1 MKAYFPYLCPMES
14 QRLKKVN
21 SVLQKD
27 LGELLDA
34 FARDHFRGT
43 LVSVSEVR
51 VAPDLS
57 YAKVFVSVFPTGGQG
72 AIMKQITDS
81 TGHLRHQL
89 GQRIRNQMRV
99 VPDLDFRLDTTL
111 DERDEIDR
119 LLKGEGDNPLK

>member
-1 MKAYFPYLCPMES
+1 MES

-21 SVLQKD
+21 SVLQQD

-57 YAKVFVSVFPTGGQG
+57 YAKVFVSVFPSDRQG
-72 AIMKQITDS
+72 EVMKHISDA

-111 DERDEIDR
+111 DERDEIDK
-119 LLKGEGDNPLK
+119 LLKGKGDNPFK